1 MGGRPRR
8 QSHNTERPTVTAS
21 TNEQRTSWTLITALA
36 LMLLGAIA
44 LVVVIVQ
51 GLTVG
56 HPSKVLTWVGMI
68 APSASFILFL
78 AWLITAIFRRRT

>member
-1 MGGRPRR
+1 MGFPSVGTAT
-8 QSHNTERPTVTAS
+8 TERPAVTTS
-21 TNEQRTSWTLITALA
+21 TNAQRTPWTLMTALA

-78 AWLITAIFRRRT
+78 VWLTSAFFRRRT

>member
-1 MGGRPRR
+1 MGSRPRR
-8 QSHNTERPTVTAS
+8 QSHNTERPTVTTS

-51 GLTVG
+51 GLTG

>member
-1 MGGRPRR
+1 M
-8 QSHNTERPTVTAS
+8 TTS

-51 GLTVG
+51 SLTVG
-56 HPSKVLTWVGMI
+56 HPSKILTWVGMI

-78 AWLITAIFRRRT
+78 AWLTAAFYRRRT